1 MGCVSLAEKV
11 LSVFIDE
18 SGTFGDC
25 EFHDDRYVVG
35 LVFHEQDVDISD
47 NIKNFKDHL
56 KALGRENHFVH
67 TGPLI
72 RREHPYENDLMED
85 RIKLFSSLFNCA
97 RKLPITYSHILV
109 YKREWNDII
118 KLNLRISKIL
128 GAFIASNYEY
138 FNHFDSVVIYYDNG
152 QTELTKV
159 ITSVFSS
166 LLSNVDVRK
175 VKQIDYLLLQVADL
189 ACTMEL
195 LAEKLETKS
204 FTKSELDFF
213 KTHRDF
219 KKNYLKWFQQKKK

>member
-138 FNHFDSVVIYYDNG
+138 FSHFDSVVIYYDNG

-189 ACTMEL
+189 ACTME
-195 LAEKLETKS
+195 
-204 FTKSELDFF
+204 
-213 KTHRDF
+213 
-219 KKNYLKWFQQKKK
+219 

>member
-1 MGCVSLAEKV
+1 MAEKV

-25 EFHDDRYVVG
+25 ESHDDKYVVG
-35 LVFHEQDVDISD
+35 LVFHDQQIDISD
-47 NIKNFKDHL
+47 NIRSFNDHL
-56 KALGRENHFVH
+56 RVLGRSNHFVH

-85 RIKLFSSLFNCA
+85 RVKLFSSLFNCA
-97 RKLPITYSHILV
+97 RKLPITYSHVLI
-109 YKREWNDII
+109 YKRDWNDII
-118 KLNLRISKIL
+118 KLNLRISQIL
-128 GAFIASNYEY
+128 GRFLAEHSAFFRSY
-138 FNHFDSVVIYYDNG
+138 DSIIIYYDNG

-166 LLSNVDVRK
+166 QFANIEVRK

-189 ACTMEL
+189 VCTIEL

-219 KKNYLKWFQQKKK
+219 KKNYMKWFQTKKL